1 MKNVPKPSK
10 KAVCLPGANLAS
22 MELTRTQLREP
33 DLDFSA
39 FQESLRIQGVLAG
52 SGPAPSVAGAGDR
65 TDWAGVSIV
74 TIILSCPHVWM

>member
-33 DLDFSA
+33 GLDFSA

-52 SGPAPSVAGAGDR
+52 SGQALGRPL
-65 TDWAGVSIV
+65 
-74 TIILSCPHVWM
+74 LSLVLAIEQTGQGCRS